1 MSLQFI
7 FTSGIIVVI
16 LFLIGLLYT
25 FKEFKEMESHPEDY
39 RRKNDRAS
47 IEGSPDKIEKEEK

>member
-1 MSLQFI
+1 MNIPFI

-25 FKEFKEMESHPEDY
+25 FREFNEMNEHPEEY
-39 RRKNDRAS
+39 RRDTS
-47 IEGSPDKIEKEEK
+47 VSPRIVDKDSDK